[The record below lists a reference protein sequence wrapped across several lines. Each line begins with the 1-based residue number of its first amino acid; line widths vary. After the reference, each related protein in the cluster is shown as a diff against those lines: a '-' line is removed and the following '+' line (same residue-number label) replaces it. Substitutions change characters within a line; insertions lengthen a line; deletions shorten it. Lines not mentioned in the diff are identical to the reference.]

1 MAEQT
6 CRLTAKMPQSDNFL
20 DDESDEEGFMK
31 PKPPPIYLRPPVIDK
46 KMMAL
51 MSSKVSYII
60 FMQYFKFLFRNI
72 PVKDRFKNG
81 HTSLEWQKNRKLPR
95 T

>member
-1 MAEQT
+1 
-6 CRLTAKMPQSDNFL
+6 MPQSDNFL

-51 MSSKVSYII
+51 MSSKVFYLI
-60 FMQYFKFLFRNI
+60 FMQYLKFIFRNI

-81 HTSLEWQKNRKLPR
+81 HTSLELQKNQKLPR

>member
-1 MAEQT
+1 
-6 CRLTAKMPQSDNFL
+6 MPQSDNFL

-51 MSSKVSYII
+51 MSSKV
-60 FMQYFKFLFRNI
+60 FLLDYYTVFNFPFRNI

-81 HTSLEWQKNRKLPR
+81 HTSREWQKNQKLPR

>member
-1 MAEQT
+1 
-6 CRLTAKMPQSDNFL
+6 MPQSDNFL

-51 MSSKVSYII
+51 MSSKVSYLI
-60 FMQYFKFLFRNI
+60 FMQYLKFLFRNI

-81 HTSLEWQKNRKLPR
+81 LTSLEWRKNQKLPR